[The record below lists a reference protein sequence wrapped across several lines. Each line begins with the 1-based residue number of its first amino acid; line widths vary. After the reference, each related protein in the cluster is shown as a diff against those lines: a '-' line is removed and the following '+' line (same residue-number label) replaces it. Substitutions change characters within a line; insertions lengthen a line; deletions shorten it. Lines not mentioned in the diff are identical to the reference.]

1 MNEVIFRLPF
11 EINDDE
17 LGPWDVLLSDFAIR
31 DMRVLDPLAIKA
43 VTEKLMQISSGK
55 WKKHKL
61 QHTVESHSQ
70 IVPIYVAELPDNDGL
85 KILWQVDYG
94 FSVRNSSFIQ
104 YVEVWAV
111 TKNQKQI
118 TDILKN
124 TELLHKVYTSE
135 HKHRCTFQQTS
146 KDDIILP
153 VTFGG
158 EEVTKSTERR
168 LSSNQMDDENL
179 LKIHEM
185 LTTNKFVPLSKD
197 LFKSLV
203 RGGTDF
209 TFQVSELEHKIINHP
224 TSAIVV
230 GRSGTGK
237 TTCIVFRLLAS
248 YLKSHLNMIS
258 SSNDN
263 GGNSQKRQIFITL
276 SENLC
281 CRVKEHFNKL
291 RESALFANEKM
302 SEAQFHE
309 YVRRKGEENVNLDAN
324 DTKLEEEDMLND
336 IPNSF
341 HYSKLTDD
349 YFPLIITY
357 KKFIQMLQG
366 TYGID
371 FQNPAKQPKFNENDN
386 DIERLLHQQDFISS
400 VSDASWRHFVDYN
413 LFANK
418 YWPHFNDYYRKN
430 LDCGLVFSEFAIIKG
445 SNLEGKHLSREE
457 YQEISTKKYPAFC
470 YNRGEI
476 YDLFQEYQ
484 RRKSRNF
491 DYDSIDMTIDILRC
505 AKTISLNSLHIH
517 ELYIDECQDN
527 NIVDLSLILK
537 LFEFADSIFLAGDIA
552 QCIARG
558 SSFRFQD
565 LKALI
570 HDWEVDRFNVIHNR
584 PRNKKPKQPELFEM
598 KINYRSHNGIL
609 KLASSVIDLITHFF
623 PDSIDQLSRECGEVG
638 GPRPIVFNGVE
649 AEQFYFHVFSMG
661 EGTSNIEFGAEQVII
676 VRDDETRKRVKKKI
690 GNAFVLILTV
700 FESKGMEFNDVLLY
714 NFFTESPAQSKWRA
728 IHSAFDDNSKGIQPF
743 SHEKHYILSSELKH
757 LYVAVTRAR
766 QQIWIYDEETKWSEP
781 MHRYW
786 EHHDLVKVIKDVD
799 EISTLPSLAKKSDS
813 YAWDRRGK
821 IFFGQKQYE
830 QAVLCFR
837 KSGNQENCKLAEA
850 YHFQQVARDSIY
862 SSDDITMKFNFT
874 RAAEAFKKCSRPIQ
888 AASCYQDIDMH
899 EEAGDV
905 FVEWDMFELAANC
918 YSKAKKWD
926 KAGNNFQKVEK
937 YTEAVDAYKS
947 GGFYEIA
954 IDLMQRYRQEI
965 DEKTFNRVSR
975 LANIHYRRE
984 NNKEMSEK
992 ALSILPT
999 KNEQMELLRD
1009 HAPEELLKV
1018 FEKSGDYFSVVKELC
1033 SRGKFEE
1040 AADKIISLKNIMI
1053 RLLAK
1058 ASNFVKKL
1066 RSQSLERSE
1075 EWRSFMKE
1083 FQLYLAYLD
1092 GDFNSVHKYI
1102 QLFRSRREPV
1112 AEFCAVNIFLKII
1125 PQSAQY
1131 LNERLQCLLRL
1142 CELTFPFIA
1151 PHQSADN
1158 IEKICKDFED
1168 IFFVNVNE
1176 VENRPRERK
1185 IFLDNP
1191 LLHMWDE
1198 IHHEIIDDW
1207 HVYEVDVLHL
1217 KMRQFLASHIFE
1229 LICEVD
1235 YKNHSIPDVSSH
1247 ICRFFASC
1255 QKSDC
1260 KNHHVVPTPLILHQ
1274 RLKLASLNYTVIRQ
1288 LDVIYHHHELL
1299 REDQSKKVLGI
1310 QRRWAEKLVKFHIRY
1325 QSPQVSCP
1333 EITQMVL
1340 SELPKHT
1347 HSGFV
1352 SLAQKIWLFRESVNA
1367 DNFAAMLKCMFILQ
1381 QLRDKWSVDKFNWEM
1396 SKTIGLSYSCELP
1409 IGFEDYGYHQAIPVG
1424 RRLSLFFDNLYKN
1437 RICYA
1442 ISHAKVFIQYAINYT
1457 QQVQLDSSD
1466 AFGDLVSLMEFTA
1479 SLIFAASPKYCD
1491 FCLPRAYLVNYFK
1504 AFTVRPLT
1512 MDRQYA
1518 YDRENYLA
1526 AINDSFNQ
1534 VKQFLLQ
1541 KEYELKI
1548 TLRLIRLLVLIG
1560 LNESVFAPKIFNLF
1574 NHLNNKIFSLKAKKY
1589 LAEDYMK
1596 NGSISNSLYCLVK
1609 ILNDDLKEN
1618 GFDSLVIVYYNL
1630 RGISKFHSFESH
1642 GIVKLK
1648 YTSNQEFHSALRQII
1663 TPVASSSMSAILVNE
1678 DYNEDERFEF
1688 SDETQEPATEIQT
1701 WFQQIHN
1708 SPQANEAATKIQNWI
1723 HKTLDRKKSRQ
1734 LHYDPL
1740 LEKTYNEVTI
1750 FCQNSLRHKRRKYII
1765 LLRGPTVDVIVKLN
1779 KLQSRMDVIK
1789 GKLNK
1794 TINNHSIDMDK
1805 VEECVELLE
1814 DLKYIHYENVK
1825 LTLGSLSTTENVM
1838 EHMRENIEW
1847 LKNKLQEAHEIIN
1860 QNL

>member
-1 MNEVIFRLPF
+1 
-11 EINDDE
+11 
-17 LGPWDVLLSDFAIR
+17 
-31 DMRVLDPLAIKA
+31 
-43 VTEKLMQISSGK
+43 
-55 WKKHKL
+55 
-61 QHTVESHSQ
+61 
-70 IVPIYVAELPDNDGL
+70 
-85 KILWQVDYG
+85 
-94 FSVRNSSFIQ
+94 
-104 YVEVWAV
+104 
-111 TKNQKQI
+111 
-118 TDILKN
+118 
-124 TELLHKVYTSE
+124 
-135 HKHRCTFQQTS
+135 
-146 KDDIILP
+146 
-153 VTFGG
+153 
-158 EEVTKSTERR
+158 
-168 LSSNQMDDENL
+168 
-179 LKIHEM
+179 
-185 LTTNKFVPLSKD
+185 
-197 LFKSLV
+197 
-203 RGGTDF
+203 
-209 TFQVSELEHKIINHP
+209 
-224 TSAIVV
+224 
-230 GRSGTGK
+230 
-237 TTCIVFRLLAS
+237 
-248 YLKSHLNMIS
+248 
-258 SSNDN
+258 
-263 GGNSQKRQIFITL
+263 
-276 SENLC
+276 
-281 CRVKEHFNKL
+281 
-291 RESALFANEKM
+291 
-302 SEAQFHE
+302 
-309 YVRRKGEENVNLDAN
+309 
-324 DTKLEEEDMLND
+324 
-336 IPNSF
+336 
-341 HYSKLTDD
+341 
-349 YFPLIITY
+349 
-357 KKFIQMLQG
+357 
-366 TYGID
+366 
-371 FQNPAKQPKFNENDN
+371 
-386 DIERLLHQQDFISS
+386 
-400 VSDASWRHFVDYN
+400 
-413 LFANK
+413 
-418 YWPHFNDYYRKN
+418 
-430 LDCGLVFSEFAIIKG
+430 
-445 SNLEGKHLSREE
+445 
-457 YQEISTKKYPAFC
+457 
-470 YNRGEI
+470 
-476 YDLFQEYQ
+476 
-484 RRKSRNF
+484 
-491 DYDSIDMTIDILRC
+491 
-505 AKTISLNSLHIH
+505 
-517 ELYIDECQDN
+517 
-527 NIVDLSLILK
+527 
-537 LFEFADSIFLAGDIA
+537 
-552 QCIARG
+552 
-558 SSFRFQD
+558 
-565 LKALI
+565 
-570 HDWEVDRFNVIHNR
+570 
-584 PRNKKPKQPELFEM
+584 
-598 KINYRSHNGIL
+598 
-609 KLASSVIDLITHFF
+609 
-623 PDSIDQLSRECGEVG
+623 
-638 GPRPIVFNGVE
+638 
-649 AEQFYFHVFSMG
+649 
-661 EGTSNIEFGAEQVII
+661 
-676 VRDDETRKRVKKKI
+676 
-690 GNAFVLILTV
+690 
-700 FESKGMEFNDVLLY
+700 
-714 NFFTESPAQSKWRA
+714 
-728 IHSAFDDNSKGIQPF
+728 
-743 SHEKHYILSSELKH
+743 
-757 LYVAVTRAR
+757 
-766 QQIWIYDEETKWSEP
+766 
-781 MHRYW
+781 
-786 EHHDLVKVIKDVD
+786 
-799 EISTLPSLAKKSDS
+799 
-813 YAWDRRGK
+813 
-821 IFFGQKQYE
+821 
-830 QAVLCFR
+830 
-837 KSGNQENCKLAEA
+837 
-850 YHFQQVARDSIY
+850 
-862 SSDDITMKFNFT
+862 
-874 RAAEAFKKCSRPIQ
+874 
-888 AASCYQDIDMH
+888 
-899 EEAGDV
+899 
-905 FVEWDMFELAANC
+905 
-918 YSKAKKWD
+918 
-926 KAGNNFQKVEK
+926 
-937 YTEAVDAYKS
+937 
-947 GGFYEIA
+947 
-954 IDLMQRYRQEI
+954 
-965 DEKTFNRVSR
+965 
-975 LANIHYRRE
+975 
-984 NNKEMSEK
+984 
-992 ALSILPT
+992 
-999 KNEQMELLRD
+999 
-1009 HAPEELLKV
+1009 
-1018 FEKSGDYFSVVKELC
+1018 
-1033 SRGKFEE
+1033 
-1040 AADKIISLKNIMI
+1040 I

-1548 TLRLIRLLVLIG
+1548 ALRLIRLLVLIG
-1560 LNESVFAPKIFNLF
+1560 LNESAFAPKIFNLF
-1574 NHLNNKIFSLKAKKY
+1574 NHLNNKIFSPKAKKY

-1678 DYNEDERFEF
+1678 DYNEDDTAR
-1688 SDETQEPATEIQT
+1688 
-1701 WFQQIHN
+1701 
-1708 SPQANEAATKIQNWI
+1708 KIQNWI
-1723 HKTLDRKKSRQ
+1723 HKTLDRKKTRQ

-1750 FCQNSLRHKRRKYII
+1750 FCQNSLRHKRCKYII

-1860 QNL
+1860 QVYGWLDKCNKGIGVN